1 MESYIIITLI
11 TEIMRASKLNFRG
24 FHANGISRRIKV
36 NRWIGGCVHEHIAEA
51 GLVIALYKAKTQIQ
65 SSLGKSHLRLV
76 WRGGLCLYFVSVPIF
91 SMDDV
96 DSDIGWKR
104 KIVLSKLEFRPR

>member
-1 MESYIIITLI
+1 MGLHDIWWNILRIVGIT
-11 TEIMRASKLNFRG
+11 
-24 FHANGISRRIKV
+24 KV

-96 DSDIGWKR
+96 DSYIGWKR